1 MKFFKKIL
9 SVLVVF
15 TFILSVSS
23 INVFAATTTQDG
35 LEVTFTTDKSS
46 YSNTDDIVTTLT
58 VKNTNDFEVT
68 NLSLENL
75 VPDGYKVTDK
85 NSLKKEIERLE
96 SGKDTSLV
104 STYESTKTVP
114 EPTNATEGTK
124 PIANVDGNAINT
136 GNNSGAVIVICLL
149 VLLLSIFSIFIFQ
162 KKKVKQLFSLTLV
175 CALMLSYVSIGTTT
189 VNAAETQISNS
200 INIETPVTIGNNSV
214 KLKGLVNYSIN
225 KTNSYTV
232 TFVSNGGS
240 NVEAQEV
247 IKGGYVVP
255 PIPPIKEG
263 SIFGGWYT
271 SPELTERFNFNE
283 FTVSKDLTLWA
294 KWLDNTDEQDTDSD
308 GLFDVIEYKF
318 GTDVEKS
325 DTDGDGLSDYFEML
339 VSFTDPLNNDTDKNG
354 TKDGDEDFD
363 HDTLSNLN
371 EFKYETNPY
380 IADSDEDGLTDAE
393 EINTYKTNPKEKDT
407 DSDKV
412 SDGKEIEIGSD
423 PLVAEENFNVNT
435 VSTEE
440 DTVKASV
447 ITELTGEQVETLEV
461 KKYDNTY
468 YFPETMPGYIGGAY
482 DFHVEGKFDSAKIQF
497 EFDKSLLDTDNFDP
511 AIYYFNEET
520 QLLEVLDTTITGNVA
535 SANVTHFSKYILLNR
550 TVYENSFE
558 WQDVWDTNGYSGVE
572 IVLVIDDSG
581 SMGGNDSSNQR
592 LTVAQNLIDKL
603 PDNSK
608 VGVVK
613 FTSSTSTLTTKLTND
628 KESAKQYL
636 TTDYFHSSGG
646 TRMYSAINSSFTLF
660 ESTDDK
666 ILKMMVVL
674 TDGNTGD
681 AGMHSSVIS
690 TANDNKVKIYTV
702 GLGNSV
708 SYFNDYLKP
717 LANNTSGAFYL
728 SSDAAQLQSV
738 YDDINKK
745 IDIETDSDNDGIAD
759 FYEENMVMFNG
770 INIKLD
776 KNNPD
781 SDGDGLS
788 DGEEVAELNYQYNA
802 DKTQVIVTG
811 KLLSNPLEEDTD
823 GDGVSDEEELLIGTN
838 PALSDTDGDGLDDGL
853 ECSLLYDPLNKDPD
867 NDNRLDLQE
876 YNEGSD
882 PYTYDKNWYEHI
894 GDFLYGFICGD
905 FIEDTDS
912 FPVMAGQITSS
923 CIPVVGTV
931 GDIRDALGNL
941 VHGDYLFAGL
951 SVVGLAPAFGD
962 GAKLVGKVGK
972 FVVKNVDDVPKI
984 ANLLEFLNKNAP
996 DIVKAL
1002 NKSDDFIDAAKAL
1015 SKADNIKL
1023 TRTQMKV
1030 INETFENAGLS
1041 HYLIKTSNSLE
1052 LEDAVK
1058 ASSDFWAEKPIKRG
1072 QLWDDLINGHSSGA
1086 GVLTGKPLGQN
1097 FPVVDRLL
1105 VDERILVSTKSLD
1118 VSLKGYQN
1126 PRKLEKVLND
1136 YAKDLRKFE
1145 TNKHFDEEGILTW
1158 GKIRLSTSDYD
1169 TKVIEIILPDTIIT
1183 EDSLRILNQFREK
1196 THNKKDDF
1204 GNIVKV
1210 WYRIGK

>member
-1 MKFFKKIL
+1 MKFYKKIL

-124 PIANVDGNAINT
+124 LIANVDGTTINT
-136 GNNSGAVIVICLL
+136 GNNSGSVIVICLL

-339 VSFTDPLNNDTDKNG
+339 VSFTDPLNDDTDKNG

-363 HDTLSNLN
+363 QDTLSNLN

-435 VSTEE
+435 VSTEK

-511 AIYYFNEET
+511 VIYYFNEET
-520 QLLEVLDTTITGNVA
+520 QLLEALDTTITGNVA

-770 INIKLD
+770 VNIKLD

-811 KLLSNPLEEDTD
+811 KLISNPLSTD
-823 GDGVSDEEELLIGTN
+823 SDSDGLTDEEEAFIGTN
-838 PALSDTDGDGLDDGL
+838 PQSIDTDGDGLSDVVEYINGF
-853 ECSLLYDPLNKDPD
+853 DPLEADGD
-867 NDNRLDLQE
+867 GDGRLDYQE
-876 YNEGSD
+876 YVEGTS
-882 PYTYDKNWYEHI
+882 PYAYDKDWYEYL
-894 GDFLYGFICGD
+894 GDFVWGFVAGD
-905 FIEDTDS
+905 FIHETDS
-912 FPVMAGQITSS
+912 VATVMGQITSS
-923 CIPVVGTV
+923 FVPFV
-931 GDIRDALGNL
+931 DIRDVVGNL
-941 VHGDYLFAGL
+941 VHGDYAFAGL
-951 SVVGLAPAFGD
+951 SAIGLLPYAGD
-962 GAKLVGKVGK
+962 GLKAGGKVVK
-972 FVVKNVDDVPKI
+972 FVTKNVDNLPMIMNLFEGLLKNSPDLVADLSKNEKFAEMVESLAKADTSKLTKNEKEIYEQFLRKAGVSEDVI
-984 ANLLEFLNKNAP
+984 NGSINSANLGNKLDFLFG
-996 DIVKAL
+996 KASGSTH
-1002 NKSDDFIDAAKAL
+1002 NIQRSQSMQAEL
-1015 SKADNIKL
+1015 SKIGIHGNSTGREYL
-1023 TRTQMKV
+1023 TKHL
-1030 INETFENAGLS
+1030 N
-1041 HYLIKTSNSLE
+1041 
-1052 LEDAVK
+1052 D
-1058 ASSDFWAEKPIKRG
+1058 
-1072 QLWDDLINGHSSGA
+1072 
-1086 GVLTGKPLGQN
+1086 
-1097 FPVVDRLL
+1097 
-1105 VDERILVSTKSLD
+1105 
-1118 VSLKGYQN
+1118 
-1126 PRKLEKVLND
+1126 VLND
-1136 YAKDLRKFE
+1136 SSNISNKEVRDYIAKELPGQPRIEYTATTRESFLMGPGGGVKLRSVWDG
-1145 TNKHFDEEGILTW
+1145 NRLLT
-1158 GKIRLSTSDYD
+1158 I
-1169 TKVIEIILPDTIIT
+1169 VIEA
-1183 EDSLRILNQFREK
+1183 
-1196 THNKKDDF
+1196 
-1204 GNIVKV
+1204 
-1210 WYRIGK
+1210 GK

>member
-200 INIETPVTIGNNSV
+200 INIEAPVTIGNNSV

-240 NVEAQEV
+240 NVESQEV

-339 VSFTDPLNNDTDKNG
+339 VSFTDPLNDDTDKNG

-447 ITELTGEQVETLEV
+447 ITKLTGEQVETLEV

-681 AGMHSSVIS
+681 SGMHSSVIS

-802 DKTQVIVTG
+802 DRTQVIVTG
-811 KLLSNPLEEDTD
+811 KLLSNPLEVDTD
-823 GDGVSDEEELLIGTN
+823 NDGLTDEEEIYYYGTL
-838 PALSDTDGDGLDDGL
+838 PTSADTDNDGLNDFIEISNWFDPFEKDVDEDG
-853 ECSLLYDPLNKDPD
+853 
-867 NDNRLDLQE
+867 RLDLQE
-876 YNEGSD
+876 YNEGTS
-882 PYTYDKNWYEHI
+882 PYNYDKVWYEYL
-894 GDFLYGFICGD
+894 GDFVYGFICGD
-905 FIEDTDS
+905 FIKDTDS
-912 FPVMAGQITSS
+912 FPVIAGQITSG
-923 CIPVVGTV
+923 CIPVAGTV
-931 GDIRDALGNL
+931 ADIRDVIGNL
-941 VHGDYLFAGL
+941 SHGDYLFAGL
-951 SVVGLAPAFGD
+951 SGLGIIPVAGDTAKSASKALKFVSKNIDNAPKVVGLIEFIGKNFPDIAQAMSKSDEFADAAKIIYSGD
-962 GAKLVGKVGK
+962 ILKLTQKEAQSIMKTFEKLGYSFKAISKPSSKLLRENLILAGKTVPNYRCAAHHIVAGSSRKAVEARAILYK
-972 FVVKNVDDVPKI
+972 FDVDINDAVNGVFLPTVKNVTDAAYHPSLHTDAYYRKVTEALMPANSRDDVI
-984 ANLLEFLNKNAP
+984 
-996 DIVKAL
+996 DI
-1002 NKSDDFIDAAKAL
+1002 
-1015 SKADNIKL
+1015 
-1023 TRTQMKV
+1023 
-1030 INETFENAGLS
+1030 
-1041 HYLIKTSNSLE
+1041 
-1052 LEDAVK
+1052 LEDI
-1058 ASSDFWAEKPIKRG
+1058 AEQLQRG
-1072 QLWDDLINGHSSGA
+1072 
-1086 GVLTGKPLGQN
+1086 T
-1097 FPVVDRLL
+1097 F
-1105 VDERILVSTKSLD
+1105 
-1118 VSLKGYQN
+1118 
-1126 PRKLEKVLND
+1126 
-1136 YAKDLRKFE
+1136 
-1145 TNKHFDEEGILTW
+1145 
-1158 GKIRLSTSDYD
+1158 
-1169 TKVIEIILPDTIIT
+1169 
-1183 EDSLRILNQFREK
+1183 
-1196 THNKKDDF
+1196 
-1204 GNIVKV
+1204 
-1210 WYRIGK
+1210 